1 MSITGNYGMIEWGFG
16 SLNSFQNNH
25 PDAPLM
31 YALGFALDHNHGTD
45 HFLRGIFPPFSV
57 GLPGGGDPGWV
68 WYHNFN
74 SVGDDV
80 IVVEVDSTMAP
91 PDGIWNEYNMEKIRY
106 EVRVAL
112 GNFVYISPFHLNE
125 VDLVI
130 RKYDLLSVV
139 APTGCLKVSDWI
151 CEVPKKRIINLTK

>member
-1 MSITGNYGMIEWGFG
+1 
-16 SLNSFQNNH
+16 
-25 PDAPLM
+25 
-31 YALGFALDHNHGTD
+31 
-45 HFLRGIFPPFSV
+45 
-57 GLPGGGDPGWV
+57 
-68 WYHNFN
+68 
-74 SVGDDV
+74 
-80 IVVEVDSTMAP
+80 
-91 PDGIWNEYNMEKIRY
+91 NEYNMEKIRY

-151 CEVPKKRIINLTK
+151 CEVPKKRITNLTK